1 MVPLYLSFYKIDVL
15 VQPCSVFLLV
25 ALKNT
30 LVSLDI
36 ASNPCINDSSVCA
49 LLLLSNLKFLSIC
62 DTGIGMVGLRELA
75 KTIVLEDRIIDI
87 EIPTV
92 CEFYIDSKWFLLID
106 VG

>member
-1 MVPLYLSFYKIDVL
+1 MIFYLQLYGRRPI
-15 VQPCSVFLLV
+15 VQPYSVYLLV

-49 LLLLSNLKFLSIC
+49 LLLLFKLEFLSIC

-75 KTIVLEDRIIDI
+75 KTIVLENRVIDI

-92 CEFYIDSKWFLLID
+92 CEFYVDSE
-106 VG
+106 